1 MKRINE
7 IFHSLQGEGRNVGV
21 AAVFVRFAGCNLRCP
36 FCDTDHRHGTPMTDV
51 EIIEA
56 IRRLPQSPLIVLTGG
71 EPALQLDDRFVA
83 ALHDAFPSSAVA
95 IETNGTKS
103 LPAGIDWVTLSP
115 KDDFVADGGAAP
127 VLRRADELKV
137 VYTGQPLDG
146 YMERFV
152 AKYYYLQ
159 PCATGNAETNAANV
173 AATVAAVK
181 ADPRWRLSLQT
192 HKLIHI
198 P

>member
-21 AAVFVRFAGCNLRCP
+21 AAVFIRFAGCNLRCP
-36 FCDTDHRHGTPMTDV
+36 FCDTDHRHGTPMSDD
-51 EIIEA
+51 EIVGA
-56 IRRLPQSPLIVLTGG
+56 IKLLPPSPLIVLTGG

-95 IETNGTKS
+95 IETNGTVP

-115 KDDFVADGGAAP
+115 KDDFVADDGAAP

-159 PCATGNAETNAANV
+159 PCATGNAETNATNV

>member
-7 IFHSLQGEGRNVGV
+7 IFHSLQGEGRNVGM
-21 AAVFVRFAGCNLRCP
+21 AVVFIRFAGCNLRCP
-36 FCDTDHRHGTPMTDV
+36 FCDTDHRHGTPMSDD
-51 EIIEA
+51 EIVEA
-56 IRRLPQSPLIVLTGG
+56 IRLLPPSPLIVLTGG
-71 EPALQLDDRFVA
+71 EPALQLDDDFIA
-83 ALHDAFPSSAVA
+83 AIHKAFPSSAVA
-95 IETNGTKS
+95 VETNGTKP

-146 YMERFV
+146 YMERF
-152 AKYYYLQ
+152 AANYYYLQ
-159 PCATGNAETNAANV
+159 PCATGDAAADAANV
-173 AATVAAVK
+173 AAAVAAVK
-181 ADPRWRLSLQT
+181 ANPRWRLSLQT
-192 HKLIHI
+192 HKLINI